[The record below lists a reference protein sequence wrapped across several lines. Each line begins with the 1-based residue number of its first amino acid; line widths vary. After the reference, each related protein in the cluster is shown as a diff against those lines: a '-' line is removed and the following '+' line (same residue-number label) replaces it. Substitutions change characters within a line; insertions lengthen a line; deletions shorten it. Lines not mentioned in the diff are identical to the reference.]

1 MSKRGA
7 PTGNKNAAKG
17 REWSDALRLALKTY
31 KTSSVKRGQAL
42 RKIADKVVEKALE
55 GDKDAWQ
62 EIGNRLDGKPVQ
74 AIEGTGEGGALIVKF
89 TSADQGV
96 L

>member
-1 MSKRGA
+1 MKSGA
-7 PTGNKNAAKG
+7 QLGNKNAAKG
-17 REWSDALRLALKTY
+17 KDWTDAIRLALKTY
-31 KTSSVKRGQAL
+31 SADKIKRGHAL
-42 RKIADKVVEKALE
+42 RKIAEKLVEKAVD

-74 AIEGTGEGGALIVKF
+74 AIEGTGEGGALTVIVKGED
-89 TSADQGV
+89 AAV